1 MSINSSINKG
11 NLAQSGAAEESE
23 ERAALL
29 QVMGPEGYAYDEA
42 VTPRYENH
50 PVTLLGYP
58 VMRIFG
64 LKRTPGDE
72 NWTKKKRNGIPQDS
86 F

>member
-1 MSINSSINKG
+1 M
-11 NLAQSGAAEESE
+11 AQSGAAEESE

-64 LKRTPGDE
+64 LKRTPGNPTRFVLKRSTLE
-72 NWTKKKRNGIPQDS
+72 NS
-86 F
+86 